1 MGMYI
6 LPQENHEVS
15 DVVYLFPH
23 HDSVGTKGW
32 VYPILVWEGIVPEY
46 LAKDKFY

>member
-6 LPQENHEVS
+6 LPQENLAVS
-15 DVVYLFPH
+15 YVVYLFPH
-23 HDSVGTKGW
+23 HDCVGIKGW
-32 VYPILVWEGIVPEY
+32 VYPILVWEGIAPEY

>member
-6 LPQENHEVS
+6 LTQENLAVS
-15 DVVYLFPH
+15 DLVYLFPH
-23 HDSVGTKGW
+23 HDSVGITGW
-32 VYPILVWEGIVPEY
+32 VYPILVWEGIAPEY